1 MKRAIIRCQNGD
13 NRKELSGEDYKVAM
27 INMIQQI
34 IMYMLETERE
44 PEQRNTG
51 NDNQIESLELKN
63 TITEI
68 KNLVATLKNRVKGR
82 EEKTQW
88 NKRTGEITL
97 LEQHEKINWKNE
109 QSLRGLYQKSN
120 IHVTKV
126 PEGEQKND
134 AARKFLKK

>member
-68 KNLVATLKNRVKGR
+68 KNLVATLNNRVKGR
-82 EEKTQW
+82 EEKTQ
-88 NKRTGEITL
+88 
-97 LEQHEKINWKNE
+97 
-109 QSLRGLYQKSN
+109 
-120 IHVTKV
+120 
-126 PEGEQKND
+126 
-134 AARKFLKK
+134 